1 MRRIK
6 LVVAVGVVMAA
17 LLALGAGPAMAEIE
31 FDGGDGGDLSFGG
44 SGVFLAVDSDDIDD
58 DIFDDDDDGDDDE
71 DIFDDDDIFD
81 DNDNDVD
88 IDLD

>member
-6 LVVAVGVVMAA
+6 LVVAVGVVLAA

-31 FDGGDGGDLSFGG
+31 LDGSDGGDLSFSSG
-44 SGVFLAVDSDDIDD
+44 GVFLAVDSDDDIFEDEDDDDD
-58 DIFDDDDDGDDDE
+58 DIFDDDDD
-71 DIFDDDDIFD
+71 D
-81 DNDNDVD
+81 DNGVD